1 MALSKQLTITVGKL
15 FSSKFPF
22 LPLVLNKKI
31 KINTQNT
38 IAFSYYSKVRSTQN
52 IGAPCF
58 LCFLENNKWIICVSD
73 EIHSLF
79 KKCSCCSTLF
89 SWNVSF
95 TAELRCLRFS
105 MVQQFSFKLSIWHTF
120 KEATKLWKKIIFYP
134 PQKTQPT
141 F

>member
-1 MALSKQLTITVGKL
+1 MALSKQLTITIGKL
-15 FSSKFPF
+15 LSSKFPF
-22 LPLVLNKKI
+22 LSLVLNKKI
-31 KINTQNT
+31 KINTRNT
-38 IAFSYYSKVRSTQN
+38 MASSCYSKVRSTQN
-52 IGAPCF
+52 IGAPFF
-58 LCFLENNKWIICVSD
+58 LCFLEKNKWINSD

-79 KKCSCCSTLF
+79 KKCSCCSTLL